1 MKISRVVVLTVLSIA
16 LPCLAQ
22 KPPAPAPKP
31 AAAAPVDPWK
41 DKPDLFG
48 VPSIPPTTKVDLG
61 AVQRF
66 VMPNGIKVIAVPRP
80 SVPAVSVTL
89 VVKVGNLAAPLDRAG
104 LAQFTANMLRKGTQK
119 RTSDQIATAIDFVGG
134 DLDGSADDD
143 GTYVSCQAR
152 TKDLALCMDLLSD
165 VVQRPTFPEGEMN
178 EIREQLVSAVE
189 STKDSPQ
196 KLASEHASNLYFG
209 DDDARGRPMSKRTL
223 TAIDRAALVAFHKS
237 WFAPNNAMMVISGD
251 IDAKTIKTTLAKWF
265 GGWKKH
271 DVPKTAVHGLP
282 AVGKL
287 QVRLVDKPDATQSAI
302 VVVGPGIKHADPD
315 YCAVRL
321 MNFTLGAGGFSSRL
335 MKVVRSEGG
344 KTYGAHSGYDARRE
358 PGTFT
363 ASTFTRN
370 SETATTLALVLGEI
384 KRMREGGPTEEE
396 LQAAKGN
403 VIGGY
408 GLKLETGG
416 DVAHALSSSE
426 LDGLPPDWVVKYPE
440 HLNAVTLADA
450 VKAAQAHLTPTSL
463 VVVGKAEEVKPL
475 LAKAGYDEIE
485 VVSYTDPISAAERKL
500 SAREKESAAASGTGE
515 EAEAGKKMLDAAL
528 EAKGGLALGR
538 VHDLTMSGKG
548 TMSVQGQTLPITV
561 EEFYVPGKAVR
572 EDILVGQARVTQVF
586 ADGKAFMKQGAQVVD
601 LPLPQATSMR
611 RGLWRDP
618 NFILLHAG
626 EPGAKVRALPPV
638 VEGAVRFDALSL
650 VAPDGEPTRLYLDP
664 RTHLIARMLYTDD
677 GKEVRDDLTDYKPE
691 GGIPFP
697 HKMIHVGEGQKV
709 EVSYEKI
716 EINKGLPADAF
727 KR

>member
-178 EIREQLVSAVE
+178 EIREQLVS
-189 STKDSPQ
+189 
-196 KLASEHASNLYFG
+196 
-209 DDDARGRPMSKRTL
+209 MSKRTL

-282 AVGKL
+282 AV
-287 QVRLVDKPDATQSAI
+287 QEWMR
-302 VVVGPGIKHADPD
+302 HASE
-315 YCAVRL
+315 
-321 MNFTLGAGGFSSRL
+321 AGHRI
-335 MKVVRSEGG
+335 MRD
-344 KTYGAHSGYDARRE
+344 HS
-358 PGTFT
+358 
-363 ASTFTRN
+363 
-370 SETATTLALVLGEI
+370 
-384 KRMREGGPTEEE
+384 
-396 LQAAKGN
+396 
-403 VIGGY
+403 
-408 GLKLETGG
+408 
-416 DVAHALSSSE
+416 
-426 LDGLPPDWVVKYPE
+426 
-440 HLNAVTLADA
+440 NA
-450 VKAAQAHLTPTSL
+450 
-463 VVVGKAEEVKPL
+463 
-475 LAKAGYDEIE
+475 
-485 VVSYTDPISAAERKL
+485 
-500 SAREKESAAASGTGE
+500 TGE
-515 EAEAGKKMLDAAL
+515 EKLRLITEYNV
-528 EAKGGLALGR
+528 LAQIENLR
-538 VHDLTMSGKG
+538 SHP
-548 TMSVQGQTLPITV
+548 SV
-561 EEFYVPGKAVR
+561 
-572 EDILVGQARVTQVF
+572 DARVLREEVEIRGWVYDIGEGSIWA
-586 ADGKAFMKQGAQVVD
+586 ADPESGRFNKVGA
-601 LPLPQATSMR
+601 T
-611 RGLWRDP
+611 
-618 NFILLHAG
+618 
-626 EPGAKVRALPPV
+626 
-638 VEGAVRFDALSL
+638 
-650 VAPDGEPTRLYLDP
+650 
-664 RTHLIARMLYTDD
+664 
-677 GKEVRDDLTDYKPE
+677 KPE
-691 GGIPFP
+691 
-697 HKMIHVGEGQKV
+697 
-709 EVSYEKI
+709 
-716 EINKGLPADAF
+716 
-727 KR
+727 